1 MAEAETPEVAPL
13 LTCGLTPIGP
23 ASIIVEMDVTGILH
37 IANILHIIGT
47 ILGFGGAMAAAII
60 MLRLKTDEQRLHRG
74 RIAKR
79 ISWVTWIGYGLL
91 VVSGIILTLNF
102 EFWYTWLFGVKHFL
116 TAVLLVDALFIHF
129 RYFPR
134 YFRQI
139 GTPEFNK
146 TYTTMRNIGT
156 LSVTCWVIILIIS
169 LHSMAG

>member
-1 MAEAETPEVAPL
+1 
-13 LTCGLTPIGP
+13 
-23 ASIIVEMDVTGILH
+23 MDITGILH
-37 IANILHIIGT
+37 IANILHIVGT
-47 ILGFGGAMAAAII
+47 FLGFGGAIAAAII
-60 MLRLKTDEQRLHRG
+60 MLRLRTDEQRLRRG
-74 RIAKR
+74 QIARR
-79 ISWVTWIGYGLL
+79 ISYVTWCGYILL

-146 TYTTMRNIGT
+146 TYATMRRIGI
-156 LSVTCWVIILIIS
+156 LSVSCWLIILIIS
-169 LHSMAG
+169 FHWMAAN